1 LTGNTT
7 GRVLGVGP
15 FDRHVDYKK
24 LSKVSGNRKV
34 GMVPLKDLMKT
45 TGYEH
50 GANTPIGIHERH
62 KYPIYISQEAES
74 QSSII
79 VSAGKIGRSVGVDPK
94 VLAKFVDAEFADIAT
109 QD

>member
-1 LTGNTT
+1 
-7 GRVLGVGP
+7 
-15 FDRHVDYKK
+15 
-24 LSKVSGNRKV
+24 
-34 GMVPLKDLMKT
+34 
-45 TGYEH
+45 
-50 GANTPIGIHERH
+50 
-62 KYPIYISQEAES
+62 YPIYISQEAES